1 MIAILTILTGVR
13 WYIIVVFI
21 FISLINNV
29 EHLFMCL
36 LAISMSSLEKC
47 LFSSFAHFF
56 NQVAFL
62 MLSCMYCLYILG
74 FVCFLIFI
82 EV

>member
-1 MIAILTILTGVR
+1 MIAILTGIR
-13 WYIIVVFI
+13 WYLTVVFI

-29 EHLFMCL
+29 ENLFMCL

-47 LFSSFAHFF
+47 LFSSFAHFL

-62 MLSCMYCLYILG
+62 MLSCMSCLYVFG
-74 FVCFLIFI
+74 FVF
-82 EV
+82 